1 MKEKNKSQTERTSLA
16 LLDFKIYYFL
26 ISRNSNF
33 QVTVIKTVWYG
44 CDPKI
49 YKQQML
55 ERVWRRGN
63 PLTLLVGMQ
72 TSTTAMENSV
82 EMP

>member
-1 MKEKNKSQTERTSLA
+1 MKEKNKRQTERASQA

-44 CDPKI
+44 CYPKI
-49 YKQQML
+49 YKQ
-55 ERVWRRGN
+55 
-63 PLTLLVGMQ
+63 
-72 TSTTAMENSV
+72 
-82 EMP
+82 